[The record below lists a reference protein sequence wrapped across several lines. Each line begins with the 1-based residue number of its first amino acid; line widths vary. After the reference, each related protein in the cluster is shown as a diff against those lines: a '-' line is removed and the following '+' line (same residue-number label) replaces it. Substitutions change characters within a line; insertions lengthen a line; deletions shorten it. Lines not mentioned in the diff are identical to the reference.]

1 MSKSKGAMDS
11 WNEKTIAEQLE
22 VDASDMK
29 KLSVLPLIFDVLK
42 KMNDKLDECLNLKK
56 ANEKLASKVTLLE
69 RRINELEFEKCRYS
83 VRINNLAVSAKRD
96 RDNKEP
102 SGESMK
108 VMDSLLNDL
117 GIADNCKVTD
127 AYRIP
132 SKNSKYYPT
141 MIATFNGHKDHS
153 SFFKGL
159 KFARDAGYDIYVNQQ
174 YPSSFT
180 EELKDLEKFAKE
192 IRKDGKFNT
201 TVRFFKGQLELLKR
215 PKGSRDDW
223 VKVENPKV
231 ETTTEAK

>member
-83 VRINNLAVSAKRD
+83 VRINNLAVSAKKD

-102 SGESMK
+102 AGESMK
-108 VMDSLLNDL
+108 VMESLLNDL
-117 GIADNCKVTD
+117 GI
-127 AYRIP
+127 
-132 SKNSKYYPT
+132 
-141 MIATFNGHKDHS
+141 F
-153 SFFKGL
+153 
-159 KFARDAGYDIYVNQQ
+159 
-174 YPSSFT
+174 
-180 EELKDLEKFAKE
+180 
-192 IRKDGKFNT
+192 
-201 TVRFFKGQLELLKR
+201 
-215 PKGSRDDW
+215 
-223 VKVENPKV
+223 
-231 ETTTEAK
+231 

>member
-1 MSKSKGAMDS
+1 MTKDKGKDTMDS

-29 KLSVLPLIFDVLK
+29 KVAVLPLIFDVLK
-42 KMNDKLDECLNLKK
+42 KMNAKLDECLNLKA

-69 RRINELEFEKCRYS
+69 KRINELEFDKCRYS

-102 SGESMK
+102 LGESMK

-117 GIADNCKVTD
+117 GIADRCKVTD
-127 AYRIP
+127 AFRIP
-132 SKNSKYYPT
+132 SKNPKYLPT
-141 MIATFNGHKDHS
+141 MIATFHGHRDHS
-153 SFFKGL
+153 SFFKSL
-159 KFARDAGYDIYVNQQ
+159 KYAKDAGYDIFVNQQ

-180 EELKDLEKFAKE
+180 EELKDLEKSAKE
-192 IRKDGKFNT
+192 IRKDGEFNT
-201 TVRFFKGQLELLKR
+201 TVRFTKGQLELLKR

-223 VKVENPKV
+223 IKVENP
-231 ETTTEAK
+231 TEAK